1 MKLSILLVITSLL
14 AGCLG
19 PELFTLGG
27 VKVTAGTAITMPHKI
42 EAYEKYKQ
50 NKKEEYKQEEY
61 KQEEYKKRFQVNKL
75 DEKTFEIYY

>member
-42 EAYEKYKQ
+42 EAYQKYK
-50 NKKEEYKQEEY
+50 EEK
-61 KQEEYKKRFQVNKL
+61 KQEEYKKRFQVNKIN
-75 DEKTFEIYY
+75 ETTFEIYY

>member
-1 MKLSILLVITSLL
+1 MKLPILLVITSLL

-27 VKVTAGTAITMPHKI
+27 IKVTAGTAITMPHKI

-50 NKKEEYKQEEY
+50 EKEKKEYKAEEH
-61 KQEEYKKRFQVNKL
+61 KKRFELNKL

>member
-27 VKVTAGTAITMPHKI
+27 IKVTAGTAITVPHKI
-42 EAYEKYKQ
+42 EAYEKYK
-50 NKKEEYKQEEY
+50 EEK

-75 DEKTFEIYY
+75 DERTFEIYY

>member
-1 MKLSILLVITSLL
+1 MILRIKLTFILLLL

-27 VKVTAGTAITMPHKI
+27 IKVTAGTAITVPYKI
-42 EAYEKYKQ
+42 EAYQKYK
-50 NKKEEYKQEEY
+50 EEK
-61 KQEEYKKRFQVNKL
+61 KQEEYKKRFQVNKI

>member
-1 MKLSILLVITSLL
+1 MKLSILLVIMSLL

-27 VKVTAGTAITMPHKI
+27 FKVTAGTAITVPHKI
-42 EAYEKYKQ
+42 EAYEKYR
-50 NKKEEYKQEEY
+50 EEK

-75 DEKTFEIYY
+75 DERTFEIYY

>member
-1 MKLSILLVITSLL
+1 MSLL

-27 VKVTAGTAITMPHKI
+27 IKVTAGTAITVPHKI

-50 NKKEEYKQEEY
+50 NKKEEY